1 MGAPALAAGAG
12 HPARETRPAF
22 RHFVQTERRL
32 GTPFTMARTFW
43 MLGFQRLGERRCEC
57 DTCMPN
63 MGVFPQMSQT
73 AAIARAW

>member
-1 MGAPALAAGAG
+1 MQTDSRFGA
-12 HPARETRPAF
+12 
-22 RHFVQTERRL
+22 
-32 GTPFTMARTFW
+32 PFTMARTFW
-43 MLGFQRLGERRCEC
+43 MLGFHRRGERRCEW